1 MDLEI
6 VMLSEVRQRRNIIW
20 HPLYAKSEKKWYKW
34 NYLQNR
40 NRLIDL
46 ENKLLVAS
54 GKDGGQGQ
62 LRRWDGRVHMA
73 VFKMDNHQ
81 GPTILHRELC
91 SVSRSSLAGRGVRAR
106 MDTCLWMTESPVPAV
121 HLDITTL
128 LIGYTP
134 IQNKKCVLKI
144 QIFSLVAK
152 DPDR

>member
-62 LRRWDGRVHMA
+62 LRRWDGRVHTA
-73 VFKMDNHQ
+73 ILKMDKQQ
-81 GPTILHRELC
+81 GPT
-91 SVSRSSLAGRGVRAR
+91 V
-106 MDTCLWMTESPVPAV
+106 
-121 HLDITTL
+121 
-128 LIGYTP
+128 
-134 IQNKKCVLKI
+134 
-144 QIFSLVAK
+144 
-152 DPDR
+152 